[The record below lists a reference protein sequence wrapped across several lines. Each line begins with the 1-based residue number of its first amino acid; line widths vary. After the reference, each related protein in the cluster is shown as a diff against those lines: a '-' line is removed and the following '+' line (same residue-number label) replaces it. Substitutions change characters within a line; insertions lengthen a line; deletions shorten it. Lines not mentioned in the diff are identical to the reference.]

1 MNYQL
6 ADKIAIISGGTSGIG
21 LSVAKK
27 MLADGAEVFIIGR
40 SEKRGLEALETLGK
54 FASRVTYVQADVS
67 TLAGCRLVAQS
78 VKQKAEKADILVN
91 SAGMYQEQR
100 LEALTEE
107 DYIQT
112 MDTNLKS
119 TIFLCQAILPLL
131 SQGGTIINMASDA
144 ALEGNYGC
152 PVYCASKGAIVAFT
166 RAIALDLAPQIRV
179 NCICPGDVLTPMVKK
194 QLDKGGYTL
203 AEMSQPYPLGRIG
216 QPEEIAH
223 VVCSIASPL
232 NGFMTGSIICVD
244 GGLTAK

>member
-40 SEKRGLEALETLGK
+40 SEKRGLEALAALGK
-54 FASRVTYVQADVS
+54 VASRVTYVQADVS

-100 LEALTEE
+100 LEALTAE

-112 MDTNLKS
+112 LATNLKS
-119 TIFLCQAILPLL
+119 TIFLCQAILPLP
-131 SQGGTIINMASDA
+131 SQAATIINMASDA
-144 ALEGNYGC
+144 AFEGNYGC